1 MTPDIPERI
10 RAEQIKSL
18 YASMPASY
26 LGSVLASVGYLL
38 AAHAVLPAWQWLLW
52 GGLMLSQALG
62 RHLLWRAYRHRQP
75 GVEDTGRWALWA
87 LLGSGVSGC
96 FWGLG
101 AWLVFPAEHVGYQL
115 FYLFLIASMG
125 SLSAIASAA
134 YLPAFY
140 AFTLPTIVPLAGWM
154 LVQDTAMLRVLGLIG
169 LGYLPVI
176 SAFAHNL
183 SRLVVESFHLRF
195 ENLDLLREVIE
206 RKEQAEEASR
216 ENSMFL
222 AAASHDLRQPLH
234 ALALQTHLL
243 EKTAL
248 APAQGKLLGG
258 MRSAI
263 HSMTGLFDALLDMS
277 RLDAGVI
284 PVREGPVALGE
295 LFARLERGFRREAEA
310 KGLRLRFRPTDA
322 VVRSDDHLLASLL
335 GNLVSNAI
343 RYTRQGGVL
352 VAARRRRRGGVRVE
366 VWDTGRGIA
375 PEHQRA
381 VFKAFYQVGNVE
393 RDRSKGLGLGLA
405 IVERL
410 TRLLR
415 TPMELRSEPGR
426 GSRFSVLL
434 RPAGSLAAGERAG
447 AVAAPLAPDRLVGA
461 MVIVIDNEAEI
472 RAAMAALFESWGCQV
487 IGAASA
493 DEALARAAALTR
505 APELVVSDYRLG
517 PEGTGLQ
524 LIERLRDEFNEAIPA
539 LVITGDTGAEVL
551 REVVAGECALLHKPV
566 QPEALQQAVDRLL
579 AAREAGNAGEA
590 GEAGEG

>member
-1 MTPDIPERI
+1 MTPDIPDRI

-38 AAHAVLPAWQWLLW
+38 AAYPVLPTWQWLLW
-52 GGLMLSQALG
+52 GGLMLSQALW
-62 RHLLWRAYRHRQP
+62 RHLLWRAYQRRQP
-75 GVEDTGRWALWA
+75 GVEDTGRWALYA

-101 AWLVFPAEHVGYQL
+101 GWLVFPAEHAGYQL

-125 SLSAIASAA
+125 SLSAIASAS

-140 AFTLPTIVPLAGWM
+140 AFAVPTIVPLGVWR
-154 LVQDTAMLRVLGLIG
+154 LLQDTSMLRVLGLIG

-176 SAFAHNL
+176 GAFAHNL
-183 SRLVVESFHLRF
+183 SRLVGESFRLRF

-216 ENSMFL
+216 EKSMFL

-243 EKTAL
+243 EKTEL
-248 APAQGKLLGG
+248 GSAQRKLLGG
-258 MRSAI
+258 MRGSI

-295 LFARLERGFRREAEA
+295 LFARLEREFRREAEA
-310 KGLRLRFRPTDA
+310 KRIGLRFRPTDA

-343 RYTRQGGVL
+343 RYTRRGGVL
-352 VAARRRRRGGVRVE
+352 VAARRTRRGVRVE
-366 VWDTGRGIA
+366 VWDSGCGIA
-375 PEHQRA
+375 PENQRA
-381 VFKAFYQVGNVE
+381 IFKAFYQVGNIE

-410 TRLLR
+410 TRLLKI
-415 TPMELRSEPGR
+415 PLELRSEPGR
-426 GSRFSVLL
+426 GSRFSV
-434 RPAGSLAAGERAG
+434 RLAAAREKALPERG
-447 AVAAPLAPDRLVGA
+447 VNPAATDRLAGA
-461 MVIVIDNEAEI
+461 MVIVVDNEAEI
-472 RAAMAALFESWGCQV
+472 RAAMTALLESWGCQV
-487 IGAASA
+487 LSASSAA
-493 DEALARAAALTR
+493 EALSRAAALTR
-505 APELVVSDYRLG
+505 APDLVLSDYRLG
-517 PEGTGLQ
+517 ADATGLQ
-524 LIERLRDEFNEAIPA
+524 LVERLRDEFNEAIPA
-539 LVITGDTGAEVL
+539 LVVTGDTGAEVL
-551 REVVAGECALLHKPV
+551 REVLAGDCTILHKPV
-566 QPEALQQAVDRLL
+566 QPEALQRGVATLL
-579 AAREAGNAGEA
+579 ATRAAAAADTADQADGG
-590 GEAGEG
+590 

>member
-1 MTPDIPERI
+1 MTSDIPERI

-38 AAHAVLPAWQWLLW
+38 AATAALPRWQWLLW
-52 GGLMLSQALG
+52 GGLMLLQALL
-62 RHLLWRAYRHRQP
+62 RHGLWRTYQRRQP
-75 GVEDTGRWALWA
+75 GVNETGRWARYA
-87 LLGSGVSGC
+87 LLGSALSGC

-101 AWLVFPAEHVGYQL
+101 GWLVFPAEHAGYQL

-125 SLSAIASAA
+125 SLSAIASSS

-140 AFTLPTIVPLAGWM
+140 GFSVPMIVPMGLWM
-154 LVQDTAMLRVLGLIG
+154 LVQDTSLLRVLGLIG

-183 SRLVVESFHLRF
+183 SRVVVESFRLRF

-206 RKEQAEEASR
+206 RKEQAEEANR
-216 ENSMFL
+216 EKSMFL

-243 EKTAL
+243 EKTL
-248 APAQGKLLGG
+248 LGPAQHKLLGG
-258 MRSAI
+258 MRSSI

-295 LFARLERGFRREAEA
+295 LFARLDREFRREAEA
-310 KGLRLRFRPTDA
+310 KRVALRFRPTDA

-352 VAARRRRRGGVRVE
+352 VGVRRRRRGGVRVE
-366 VWDTGRGIA
+366 VWDTGCGIA
-375 PEHQRA
+375 PENQRA
-381 VFKAFYQVGNVE
+381 IFKAFYQVGNVE

-415 TPMELRSEPGR
+415 APMELRSEPGR
-426 GSRFSVLL
+426 GSRFTVLL
-434 RPAGSLAAGERAG
+434 RPAGALAIGERVGAAAAPVTPDAFTG
-447 AVAAPLAPDRLVGA
+447 AV
-461 MVIVIDNEAEI
+461 VIVVDNEAEI
-472 RAAMAALFESWGCQV
+472 RAAMTALLQSWGCQV
-487 IGAASA
+487 ISAASA
-493 DEALARAAALTR
+493 ADALERAAALTR
-505 APELVVSDYRLG
+505 TPDLVVSDYRLG
-517 PEGTGLQ
+517 PDGTGLQ

-539 LVITGDTGAEVL
+539 MVVTGDTGAEVL
-551 REVVAGECALLHKPV
+551 REVVAGDCTIVHKPV
-566 QPEALQQAVDRLL
+566 QPEALQQAVGRLL
-579 AAREAGNAGEA
+579 ATRQAGEA
-590 GEAGEG
+590 